1 MITCKEDLYNTQ
13 ILGNGALECQRLA
26 FEFGIGWNE
35 IGTDLRLRPNY
46 IGVTCKKYGNHYEL
60 ASIMELS
67 SEEGTNTL
75 TINDLKIKDLKP
87 TQTKFVKVKESIFD
101 LKKEFERGELYSS
114 DCEGH
119 YTQLK
124 CEKKLYLAA
133 HQDSVYRQVEIDWRD
148 EVKEV
153 YDAVELPV
161 GEQGS
166 LYMGEDWDEQ
176 EFIKFCHLV
185 ASLTE
190 KPEGV

>member
-1 MITCKEDLYNTQ
+1 MIRVKHQKMYTEEHKKDMDFV
-13 ILGNGALECQRLA
+13 A
-26 FEFGIGWNE
+26 IG
-35 IGTDLRLRPNY
+35 DHY
-46 IGVTCKKYGNHYEL
+46 IGPFFENGRAERAADIIGSY
-60 ASIMELS
+60 
-67 SEEGTNTL
+67 L
-75 TINDLKIKDLKP
+75 TPKQKP
-87 TQTKFVKVKESIFD
+87 TPTKLVKVEEPIFD
-101 LKKEFERGELYSS
+101 LKAEFESGELYSS
-114 DCEGH
+114 DCEGC

-124 CEKKLYLAA
+124 CKKKLYLAGY
-133 HQDSVYRQVEIDWRD
+133 QDSIYRQVEIDWRD

-185 ASLTE
+185 ASITE

>member
-1 MITCKEDLYNTQ
+1 MENTYVKCADWSWEDKLLYIKACIGEDIPHDKICGHSCHSRGDLLEMYKNSADYMYCYSIGMICFDVKS
-13 ILGNGALECQRLA
+13 NGLNLSGGYRE
-26 FEFGIGWNE
+26 
-35 IGTDLRLRPNY
+35 
-46 IGVTCKKYGNHYEL
+46 V
-60 ASIMELS
+60 ELS
-67 SEEGTNTL
+67 
-75 TINDLKIKDLKP
+75 DLKP
-87 TQTKFVKVKESIFD
+87 TPTKFVKVEESIFD
-101 LKKEFERGELYSS
+101 LKKEFERGELYEKGS
-114 DCEGH
+114 D
-119 YTQLK
+119 YT
-124 CEKKLYLAA
+124 KLISESDFAFAYRENA
-133 HQDSVYRQVEIDWRD
+133 VYRKVEIDWRD